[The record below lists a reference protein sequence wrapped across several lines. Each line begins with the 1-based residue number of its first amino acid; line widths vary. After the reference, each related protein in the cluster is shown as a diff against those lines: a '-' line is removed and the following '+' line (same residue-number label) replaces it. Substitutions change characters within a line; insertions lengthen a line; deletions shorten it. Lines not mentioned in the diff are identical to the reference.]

1 MEDVQSFEVVKG
13 AAASSL
19 YGSLAGNG
27 VIQIITKKGKTAE
40 PQVTFKSE
48 IGESLVATK
57 YPSSV
62 LHDRLLTSNGE
73 FDTSS
78 GAIVADPDGIHN
90 NQWPLPIQNNI
101 DKFIKGQAYYQTTLS
116 ISQRRDKVNYFAS
129 LQQSQVEGVIEGID
143 PYIRQN
149 ARLNLG
155 VQVTDKLT
163 LDFSSNFIRTK
174 GMEVLI
180 DNASGWCLFVPLKP
194 YSKTHFDKSWAHTCG
209 YM

>member
-90 NQWPLPIQNNI
+90 NQWPLPIQINI
-101 DKFIKGQAYYQTTLS
+101 DKFIKEQMILELLILS
-116 ISQRRDKVNYFAS
+116 KFPSM
-129 LQQSQVEGVIEGID
+129 L
-143 PYIRQN
+143 
-149 ARLNLG
+149 
-155 VQVTDKLT
+155 
-163 LDFSSNFIRTK
+163 
-174 GMEVLI
+174 
-180 DNASGWCLFVPLKP
+180 
-194 YSKTHFDKSWAHTCG
+194 
-209 YM
+209 